1 MKNLIIPAPGF
12 IQERKEKVVPDAGFP
27 PCIRLFENEFDI
39 IYARLM
45 LIVDAE
51 PIVALGA
58 DTLDALAMESR
69 VIVALAVMD
78 S

>member
-1 MKNLIIPAPGF
+1 VCV
-12 IQERKEKVVPDAGFP
+12 KEED
-27 PCIRLFENEFDI
+27 
-39 IYARLM
+39 ARLM

-51 PIVALGA
+51 PIVALEA
-58 DTLDALAMESR
+58 DTLDALAMESS